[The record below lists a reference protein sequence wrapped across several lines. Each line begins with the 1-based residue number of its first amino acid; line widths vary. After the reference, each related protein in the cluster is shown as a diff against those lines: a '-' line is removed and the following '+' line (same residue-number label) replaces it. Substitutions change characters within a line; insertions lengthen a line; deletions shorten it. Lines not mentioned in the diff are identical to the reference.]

1 MPNIKSAKKRV
12 LVIEKK
18 TMENR
23 MAKSEIKTA
32 IKKFD
37 TAVAESNKAA
47 AQEQFAF
54 CVKKLDQA
62 VAKGVYHKNTVS
74 SKKSQ
79 LAKALASLASVFF
92 Y

>member
-12 LVIEKK
+12 LVIDKK
-18 TMENR
+18 TLQNR
-23 MAKSEIKTA
+23 MIKSEIKTE

-37 TAVAESNKAA
+37 AAVSEGNKAA
-47 AQEQFAF
+47 AQEMFSF

-74 SKKSQ
+74 RKKSQ
-79 LAKALASLASVFF
+79 LAKELAKLA
-92 Y
+92 